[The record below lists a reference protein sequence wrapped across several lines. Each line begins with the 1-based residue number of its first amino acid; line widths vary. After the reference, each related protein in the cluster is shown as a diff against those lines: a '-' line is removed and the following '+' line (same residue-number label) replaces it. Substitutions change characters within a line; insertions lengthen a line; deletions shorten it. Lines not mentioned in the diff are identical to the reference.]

1 MVAEVKYEVHAERDE
16 RYWMLTVPAID
27 RVTQARNVREIEV
40 MARDLIAIMTD
51 AEPDSFEIEVKY
63 DLPAT
68 VEEHLAAAARLRDE
82 AARANHDAALE
93 SRAAAREL
101 VDAGL
106 PLRDAAA
113 VLGVSHQRVAQLVG

>member
-1 MVAEVKYEVHAERDE
+1 MAEVKYEVHAERDGK
-16 RYWMLTVPAID
+16 YWLLKVPAID
-27 RVTQARNVREIEV
+27 RVTQARNAREIEA
-40 MARDLIAIMTD
+40 MARGLIAIMTEV
-51 AEPDSFEIEVKY
+51 EPDSFDIEVKY

-68 VEEHLAAAARLRDE
+68 VGKHLAAAARLRDE
-82 AARANHDAALE
+82 AARANRDAALE